1 MALGERI
8 KQARLASG
16 MSLRALASEV
26 GVSAQAISKYE
37 RGLDVPSSGVL
48 IRLAQALDIKV
59 EFFFRPTHATVTG
72 LAYRKHSSLGA
83 KNQKAIQARVQEW
96 LDRYLEIESI
106 FPSDINAFAL
116 PTNINRHPES
126 MDDVEQTALS
136 LRKEW
141 GVGLGPIDNMID
153 LLEAWGIK
161 VGLIEGASGFDACT
175 FLIDEG
181 SPVIGVKRDLP
192 GDRQRFSLAHELGHI
207 ILEPEGTLNIE
218 EVVDRFAGAFLVP
231 APTVRYELGNKRKE
245 LTLYELHVL
254 KHKYGLSMQGWIHR
268 AEDVGIISGLT
279 AKRLRHWFKDCG
291 WTKDE
296 PGDHLAPEISWHMES
311 LILRAVT
318 ENIISETRASELL
331 GKSLEEF
338 WREIK
343 EKHKGLPVVASI

>member
-1 MALGERI
+1 MALSDRI

-16 MSLRALASEV
+16 VSLRALSSKV

-48 IRLAQALDIKV
+48 IRLAQALGVKV
-59 EFFFRPTHATVTG
+59 EFFFRPTHAVVTG
-72 LAYRKHSSLGA
+72 LAYRKHPFLGA
-83 KNQKAIQARVQEW
+83 KDQKVIQARVQEW

-106 FPSDINAFAL
+106 FPSDLNGFAL
-116 PTNINRHPES
+116 PTNINRYPES
-126 MDDVEQTALS
+126 LDDVERIAIS

-141 GVGLGPIDNMID
+141 GMGLGPIENMID
-153 LLEAWGIK
+153 LFEARGIK
-161 VGLIEGASGFDACT
+161 VGLIEAVSGFDACT

-181 SPVIGVKRDLP
+181 APVIGIRRDLP

-207 ILEPEGTLNIE
+207 ILEPGDNLNIE
-218 EVVDRFAGAFLVP
+218 AVVDRFAGAFIAP
-231 APTVRYELGNKRKE
+231 ASTVRYELGNKRKE

-254 KHKYGLSMQGWIHR
+254 KHRYGLSMQGWIHR
-268 AEDVGIISGLT
+268 AQDLDIISGLT
-279 AKRLRHWFKDCG
+279 AKRLFQQFEDCG

-296 PGDHLAPEISWHMES
+296 PGDHLASEISWHMES

-318 ENIISETRASELL
+318 ENVISATRASELL
-331 GKSLEEF
+331 GKPLEEF
-338 WREIK
+338 WREVK